1 MKTISKQEL
10 EKTLEKHYLWLKNN
24 NAGEKADLKELRLEN
39 IDLRGYC
46 LSNIDFSWSDLIN
59 LNLEKAD
66 LENSIFNNSYL
77 SDCSLKN
84 SILKNADLSGASF
97 RFCDL
102 SNSDIRGA
110 NLENSNLEYATL
122 NGVISDESTRFF
134 KLYCPET
141 GAFIGYKKC
150 FNFRM
155 VQLLIPSDAKRV
167 SATSNACRCDKAK
180 VLSITSIDGKES
192 FKSARAY
199 ADENFIY
206 RVGETIVAEDFNE
219 NRWKESTTGIHFFL
233 TREEAIGYL

>member
-1 MKTISKQEL
+1 MRDISKYEL
-10 EKTLEKHYLWLKNN
+10 EKILKKHYLWLKDKND
-24 NAGEKADLKELRLEN
+24 GERADLREIKLEN
-39 IDLRGYC
+39 MNLKGYC
-46 LSNIDFSWSDLIN
+46 LSNIDFSWSDLID
-59 LNLEKAD
+59 LNLEESD
-66 LENSIFNNSYL
+66 LENSSFSNSYFL
-77 SDCSLKN
+77 NCSLKN
-84 SILKNADLSGASF
+84 SILKNADLSGANF

-102 SNSDIRGA
+102 SNSDIRGT

-122 NGVISDESTRFF
+122 DGVVSDENTRFF

-206 RVGETIVAEDFNE
+206 RVGETIIAEEFNE

>member
-1 MKTISKQEL
+1 MRDISKYEL
-10 EKTLEKHYLWLKNN
+10 EKILKKHYLWLKDKND
-24 NAGEKADLKELRLEN
+24 GERADLREIKLEN
-39 IDLRGYC
+39 MNLKGYC
-46 LSNIDFSWSDLIN
+46 LSNIDFSWSDLID
-59 LNLEKAD
+59 LNLEESD
-66 LENSIFNNSYL
+66 LENSSFSNSYF
-77 SDCSLKN
+77 SNCSLKN
-84 SILKNADLSGASF
+84 SILKNADLSGANF

-102 SNSDIRGA
+102 SNSDIRGT

-122 NGVISDESTRFF
+122 DGVVSDENTRFF

-206 RVGETIVAEDFNE
+206 RVGETIIAEEFNE

>member
-1 MKTISKQEL
+1 MRDISKYEL
-10 EKTLEKHYLWLKNN
+10 EKILKKHYLWLKDKND
-24 NAGEKADLKELRLEN
+24 GERADLREIKLEN
-39 IDLRGYC
+39 MNLKGYC
-46 LSNIDFSWSDLIN
+46 LSNIDFSWSDLID
-59 LNLEKAD
+59 LNLEEAD
-66 LENSIFNNSYL
+66 LENSSFSNSYF
-77 SDCSLKN
+77 SNCSLKN
-84 SILKNADLSGASF
+84 SILKNADLSGANF

-102 SNSDIRGA
+102 SNSDIRGT

-122 NGVISDESTRFF
+122 DGVVSDENTRFF

-180 VLSITSIDGKES
+180 VLSITSIDSKES

-206 RVGETIVAEDFNE
+206 RVGETIIAEEFNE

>member
-1 MKTISKQEL
+1 MRDISKYEL
-10 EKTLEKHYLWLKNN
+10 EKILKKHYLWLKDKND
-24 NAGEKADLKELRLEN
+24 GERADLGEIKLEN
-39 IDLRGYC
+39 MNLKGYC
-46 LSNIDFSWSDLIN
+46 LSNIDFSWSDLID
-59 LNLEKAD
+59 LNLEEAD
-66 LENSIFNNSYL
+66 LENSSFSNSYF
-77 SDCSLKN
+77 SNCSLKN
-84 SILKNADLSGASF
+84 SILKNADLSGANF

-102 SNSDIRGA
+102 SNSDIRGT

-122 NGVISDESTRFF
+122 DGVVSDENTRFF

-206 RVGETIVAEDFNE
+206 RVGETIIAEEFNE